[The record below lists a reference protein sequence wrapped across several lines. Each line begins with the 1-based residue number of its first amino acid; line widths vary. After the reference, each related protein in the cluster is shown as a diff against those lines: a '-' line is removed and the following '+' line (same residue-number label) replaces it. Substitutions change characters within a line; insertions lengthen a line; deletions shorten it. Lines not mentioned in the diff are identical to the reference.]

1 MKSSMYKA
9 VLTAAALT
17 ACSTYDSTNAPSE
30 GMGSVRVQLTDAPFP
45 FDSVAKVEVHV
56 VRVDARIAD
65 ADSAA
70 ADANV
75 SDNSQ
80 GGWVEIARPDKVV
93 ELLALRG
100 GKVADLGSTQVA
112 VGTYRGLRLI
122 IDASKS
128 SLTLKNGMSLTG
140 ASSPG
145 VKFPSADKS
154 GLKINIDG
162 GVAITEANATTLV
175 IDFDVGNS
183 FVMRGN
189 SITQNGLLFKPT
201 LSATVK

>member
-1 MKSSMYKA
+1 MKSSMYMA
-9 VLTAAALT
+9 VLTAAALA

-80 GGWVEIARPDKVV
+80 GGWVEIARPDKIV

>member
-1 MKSSMYKA
+1 MRSLIHVA
-9 VLTAAALT
+9 VLTAAVLT
-17 ACSTYDSTNAPSE
+17 ACGTNDSMNPAE
-30 GMGSVRVQLTDAPFP
+30 GLGSVRVQLTDAPFP

-122 IDASKS
+122 LDASKS

-154 GLKINIDG
+154 GLKIKIDG
-162 GVAITEANATTLV
+162 GVAITEENATILV